1 MVDVPANLDLGA
13 VRVLIVEDE
22 RVIRQLVGRML
33 ASLGIKEVTEASSAE
48 AAWQYL
54 AGPKSKLFDIVI
66 TDLTLP
72 GVSGIGL
79 IENIR
84 ALPSVR
90 AKTLPVVVLTGS
102 GDPATYKKAEAAGIS
117 GYLVKPISVDLLRRT
132 MYRALTVPL
141 VPPANAGGQKGFFT
155 GKAAG

>member
-1 MVDVPANLDLGA
+1 MVDVPANLDLSA

-33 ASLGIKEVTEASSAE
+33 ASLGINEVTEASSAE

-54 AGPKSKLFDIVI
+54 AGPKSKLFDVVI

-79 IENIR
+79 ITNIR

-132 MYRALTVPL
+132 IYRALTVPL
-141 VPPANAGGQKGFFT
+141 VLPANAGGQRGGFT
-155 GKAAG
+155 EKAAG